1 MFKFAKR
8 GDTIVCTEVSRL
20 GRTMTIILEIM
31 KMCLDRGIT
40 IRTLKENYIL
50 DDKPAT
56 KLILGVFG
64 FAAETERNLI
74 SERTKEGL
82 AAKKRAGFKLGRPV
96 GSKAKTLKLDK
107 YRDYIIVS
115 LANGVKKMKIM
126 RKCKC
131 AYCTIYDYIQRRNIM
146 EDVNEYVSLGKP
158 KHWHKYN

>member
-1 MFKFAKR
+1 M
-8 GDTIVCTEVSRL
+8 CTEVSRL
-20 GRTMTIILEIM
+20 GRTMTIILDIM

-40 IRTLKENYIL
+40 IRTLKESYVL

-96 GSKAKTLKLDK
+96 GSKSKELKLDK
-107 YRDYIIVS
+107 YRDYIIIS
-115 LANGVKKMKIM
+115 IANGVKKTKIVK
-126 RKCKC
+126 KCKC

-146 EDVNEYVSLGKP
+146 EDVDEYVAAGKP
-158 KHWHKYN
+158 RMWKKYNID